1 MPDSTRPTKSRLQ
14 HAALS
19 LFVTKGVEAT
29 TTREIAA
36 AAGVAEGTLYRHYD
50 SKDALVWELFSVP
63 FSEFACTLD
72 DIQRRHADLEAKL
85 DAMINGFCTLFDQDW
100 VLFSF
105 LLLVQHQQLDKVTA
119 EMANPVKVV
128 RTVLAEAMERG
139 ELPPGHADLAAAL
152 VIGPVLQ
159 AATFTIYGR
168 LERPLAQHAATL
180 SAACRRA
187 LGG

>member
-1 MPDSTRPTKSRLQ
+1 MPDVAKPTKSRLRQ
-14 HAALS
+14 AALS
-19 LFVTKGVEAT
+19 LFVAKGVEAT

-50 SKDALVWELFSVP
+50 SKDALVWELFSVS
-63 FSEFACTLD
+63 FSEFARTLD
-72 DIQRRHADLEAKL
+72 DIQRRETTLAAKL

-105 LLLVQHQQLDKVTA
+105 LLLVQHQQLDKVTP
-119 EMANPVKVV
+119 EMASPVKVV
-128 RTVLAEAMERG
+128 RAVLAEAMARG
-139 ELPPGHADLAAAL
+139 EQPPGNADLAAAL

-159 AATFTIYGR
+159 AATFTVYGR
-168 LERPLAQHAATL
+168 LERPLSQYAATL